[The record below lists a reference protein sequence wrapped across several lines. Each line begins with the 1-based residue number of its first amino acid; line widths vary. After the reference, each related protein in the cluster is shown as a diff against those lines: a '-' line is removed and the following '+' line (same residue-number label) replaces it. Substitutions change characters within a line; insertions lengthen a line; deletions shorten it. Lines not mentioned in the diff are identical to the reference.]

1 MALKQLAYIWAEDQA
16 HTIGLNGQL
25 PWHLPADMHYFKTT
39 TQDNL
44 VIMGRRTFASFGG
57 RPLPQR
63 VNIVLTHQMD
73 FKAPENVI
81 VCHTKADVL
90 QTAAQYPDQIPFIIG
105 GATLYE
111 LFKQDVQLL
120 YVTRIQTR
128 VTGDTK
134 MPALDWTA
142 FQLQQQ
148 QTYLADDKNRYAY
161 TFECYQR
168 K

>member
-1 MALKQLAYIWAEDQA
+1 MAAAQLAYIWAEDQQ

-39 TQDNL
+39 TQGNL
-44 VIMGRRTFASFGG
+44 VIMGRRTFESFGG
-57 RPLPQR
+57 RPLPHR
-63 VNIVLTHQMD
+63 VNIVLTRQQD
-73 FKAPENVI
+73 FEAPASVI

-90 QTAAQYPDQIPFIIG
+90 QTVQQYPDQIPFIIG
-105 GATLYE
+105 GATLYD

-120 YVTRIQTR
+120 YVTRIATT

-134 MPALDWTA
+134 MPALDWPAFRLLKQQAHTA
-142 FQLQQQ
+142 
-148 QTYLADDKNRYAY
+148 DEKNRYAY